1 VEADGDRLLVL
12 LGRVRGRIRAQAA
25 LQGGIAGALIALLA
39 VNLALLAIAGR
50 TVLAMSWLAA
60 LALGPLLGALW
71 SVWRRPISLGAA
83 ARRVDR
89 AASTGLTPSHGDR
102 VFIGFSL
109 LGQDR
114 AGLAGAAVEDAVR
127 RARETPLAQVAPWRR
142 PRGLGLL
149 AAFGTIAVGLAVW
162 PWRSVAQSGTP
173 AGSSGEAAVR
183 APRDGSSRLEAR
195 AELDRLQR
203 AAGLAGDTDLMALI
217 AQAERLLAPG
227 RDRNEHEKEIL
238 EQLAAVAS
246 AARAS
251 AQTGATLA
259 EAFARVAEALAG
271 EPQTRGWAQALS
283 RLEAR
288 ASEREA
294 QAAAE
299 RLSEGGAAERA
310 ALAQSLDRAAAAV
323 QDLSRT
329 EAQRRQQVE
338 AEEKR
343 RRLGG
348 LEDEKSAPA
357 ADGQRPDQTP
367 RPSPERSLKRL
378 ERDLSDSADLCRKDP
393 AACARAMSQAAES
406 LGSEMSGARSS
417 GERDQLARTLE
428 RELAQQQQGAGGQS
442 AGQPGAA
449 GRPGEA
455 SQGRAAPARR
465 GPGSGPNLA
474 RGEANGAGESGTGTA
489 GGAEPAEGASAAEG
503 SGEGVGAGSGG
514 EHGSGGDPERGRP
527 GGPQGEKHEVRVPA
541 GPGPSRAQVIEGGAR
556 RGFTEPGYRRV
567 YREYEAAVEEA
578 LDATAVPPGRRRL
591 VRRYFELIHPR

>member
-1 VEADGDRLLVL
+1 MVTGSWCCSAGYDGASAHR
-12 LGRVRGRIRAQAA
+12 RRCK
-25 LQGGIAGALIALLA
+25 GGIAGALIALLA
-39 VNLALLAIAGR
+39 LNLALLASGR
-50 TVLAMSWLAA
+50 RTALAMPLLAA

-89 AASTGLTPSHGDR
+89 AASTALSPSHGDR
-102 VFIGFSL
+102 VFIGFFL
-109 LGQDR
+109 HGQDR

-127 RARETPLAQVAPWRR
+127 RAGEAPLAQVAPWRR

-149 AAFGTIAVGLAVW
+149 AAFGTIAVALAVW
-162 PWRSVAQSGTP
+162 PWRSVARSGTP
-173 AGSSGEAAVR
+173 AGSGREAAAR
-183 APRDGSSRLEAR
+183 AVLEGSSRIDAR
-195 AELDRLQR
+195 GELDRLQR

-227 RDRNEHEKEIL
+227 RDRSPQDEEIL

-251 AQTGATLA
+251 ARTGATLA

-271 EPQTRGWAQALS
+271 EPQTRGWAEALS

-294 QAAAE
+294 QAASE

-310 ALAQSLDRAAAAV
+310 ALAQTLARAAAAV

-329 EAQRRQQVE
+329 EAQRRQEAE

-357 ADGQRPDQTP
+357 TDGQRADRAP
-367 RPSPERSLKRL
+367 RPAPERSLKRL
-378 ERDLSDSADLCRKDP
+378 ERDLSDSADLCRRDP

-406 LGSEMSGARSS
+406 LGAEMSGARSS

-428 RELAQQQQGAGGQS
+428 RELAQQQGAGGQS
-442 AGQPGAA
+442 AGQPGGA

-455 SQGRAAPARR
+455 SQERAARARQ
-465 GPGSGPNLA
+465 GPGSATGLA
-474 RGEANGAGESGTGTA
+474 PGEANGAGESGAGAT
-489 GGAEPAEGASAAEG
+489 GGAAPAEGASAAEG
-503 SGEGVGAGSGG
+503 SGDGVGAGSGG
-514 EHGSGGDPERGRP
+514 EHGSGGEPELGRSP
-527 GGPQGEKHEVRVPA
+527 GPPGEKHEVRVPA

-556 RGFTEPGYRRV
+556 RGFAEPGYRRV